1 MWNTHVGRKKS
12 TNYEESKREKGSIF
26 NEFFQM
32 FFGETNNNEEK
43 VEKNKSKKVPIK
55 GENIETEIKVSIQ
68 DAFYGVEKKI
78 TLRTLN
84 GKMKNFQ
91 VKIPS
96 GIRNGEKIRLM
107 GQGKPGENG
116 GKPGDLLI
124 KIIIENDTKYTL
136 QGIDL
141 YTNLYLSPWEA
152 ALGTKVNLSSIDEE
166 VSLYIPQGMQSGE
179 TLRINGKGYHN
190 GKAGRG
196 DLIAKVQ
203 IMVPK
208 VMTKQEKELFTKLQ
222 EISKYNPR
230 IKNVAQE

>member
-1 MWNTHVGRKKS
+1 MIECGTHMQEERDVAITKKL
-12 TNYEESKREKGSIF
+12 
-26 NEFFQM
+26 
-32 FFGETNNNEEK
+32 EEK
-43 VEKNKSKKVPIK
+43 TQNSKTKKAPIK

-78 TLRTLN
+78 TLRALN

-91 VKIPS
+91 VKIPA
-96 GIRNGEKIRLM
+96 GIRNGEKIRLI

-124 KIIIENDTKYTL
+124 RIIIENDSKFTL

-152 ALGTKVNLSSIDEE
+152 ALGTKLKLPSIDEE
-166 VSLYIPQGMQSGE
+166 ISLYIPQGMQSGE
-179 TLRINGKGYHN
+179 TLKINGKGYHD

-208 VMTKQEKELFTKLQ
+208 TMTKEEKELFTKLQ
-222 EISKYNPR
+222 EVSKYNPR
-230 IKNVAQE
+230 KL

>member
-1 MWNTHVGRKKS
+1 MWNTHVGRKRRN
-12 TNYEESKREKGSIF
+12 NYEEAKRKKGSIF
-26 NEFFQM
+26 SEFFQM

-43 VEKNKSKKVPIK
+43 TQNSKTKKVPIK

-68 DAFYGVEKKI
+68 DALYGVEKKI
-78 TLRTLN
+78 TLRALN

-91 VKIPS
+91 VKIPA
-96 GIRNGEKIRLM
+96 GIRNGEKIRLI

-124 KIIIENDTKYTL
+124 RIIIENDSKFTL

-152 ALGTKVNLSSIDEE
+152 ALGTKLKLPTIDEE
-166 VSLYIPQGMQSGE
+166 ISLYIPQGMQSGE
-179 TLRINGKGYHN
+179 TLKINGKGYHN

-196 DLIAKVQ
+196 DLIAKVK

-208 VMTKQEKELFTKLQ
+208 VMTKEEKELFTKLQ
-222 EISKYNPR
+222 EVSKYNPR
-230 IKNVAQE
+230 KI

>member
-1 MWNTHVGRKKS
+1 MWNTHVGRKRRN
-12 TNYEESKREKGSIF
+12 NYEEAKRKKGSIF
-26 NEFFQM
+26 SEFFQM

-43 VEKNKSKKVPIK
+43 TQNSKTKKVPIK

-78 TLRTLN
+78 TLRALN

-91 VKIPS
+91 VKIPA
-96 GIRNGEKIRLM
+96 GIRNGEKIRLI

-124 KIIIENDTKYTL
+124 RIIIENDSKFTL

-152 ALGTKVNLSSIDEE
+152 ALGTKLKLPTIDEE
-166 VSLYIPQGMQSGE
+166 ISLYIPQGMQSGE
-179 TLRINGKGYHN
+179 TLKINGKGYHN

-196 DLIAKVQ
+196 DLIAKVK

-208 VMTKQEKELFTKLQ
+208 VMTKEEKELFTKLQ
-222 EISKYNPR
+222 EVSKYNPR
-230 IKNVAQE
+230 KI

>member
-1 MWNTHVGRKKS
+1 MWNTHVGRKRRS
-12 TNYEESKREKGSIF
+12 NYEEAKRKKGSIF
-26 NEFFQM
+26 SEFFQM

-43 VEKNKSKKVPIK
+43 TQNSKTKKAPIK

-78 TLRTLN
+78 TLRALN

-91 VKIPS
+91 VKIPA
-96 GIRNGEKIRLM
+96 GIRNGEKIRLI

-124 KIIIENDTKYTL
+124 RIIIENDSKFTL

-152 ALGTKVNLSSIDEE
+152 ALGTKLKLPSIDEE
-166 VSLYIPQGMQSGE
+166 ISLYIPQGMQSGE
-179 TLRINGKGYHN
+179 TLKINGKGYHD

-208 VMTKQEKELFTKLQ
+208 TMTKEEKELFTKLQ
-222 EISKYNPR
+222 EVSKYNPR
-230 IKNVAQE
+230 KL